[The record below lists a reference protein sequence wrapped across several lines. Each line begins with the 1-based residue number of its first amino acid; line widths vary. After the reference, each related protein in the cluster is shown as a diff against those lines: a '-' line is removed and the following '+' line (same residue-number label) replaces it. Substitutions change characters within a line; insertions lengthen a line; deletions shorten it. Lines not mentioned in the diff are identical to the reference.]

1 MVEQVK
7 GNVTAVLLLLCLVP
21 CIVHADEAQV
31 TGATGGRTAQDD
43 SEYHPGFLSGAA
55 SIFPGV
61 LVRGSGHYVAGDKDT
76 AWDLFCIGT
85 ASLGVL
91 AGTALYYAHSG
102 ASSRLSWPM
111 VPVIAA
117 SGSGFALSWLADL
130 YGSTVGMNRSHA
142 GPYRGGG
149 LRVRPFLGMVVV
161 DDVQFEYS
169 RFLHYGLEARYGA
182 FSVTPMAWN
191 ALDDT
196 NNRYL
201 IETEIELVG
210 VNGLVKKFESPVLSA
225 SPLFRYGYH
234 DFEDDG
240 FNKRWIDLCAVSR
253 ITLGS
258 VWHSMRGAWVH
269 YEIGYNREWVT
280 FPVIPGDPVL
290 TTDQLLFEMGFGVDI
305 GRLSAPFG
313 EVYVYYNHR
322 RDDFTG
328 GLTGG
333 FAGYVGVKTEMR
345 LRDRMSLKL
354 GYSYGYAAVVD
365 IQCAVRF

>member
-1 MVEQVK
+1 MK
-7 GNVTAVLLLLCLVP
+7 CKVTAVLLVLCLIP
-21 CIVHADEAQV
+21 GIVHGGEDA
-31 TGATGGRTAQDD
+31 GAGSPSARTAQDD
-43 SEYHPGFLSGAA
+43 SEYAPGILPGAA

-61 LVRGSGHYVAGDKDT
+61 LIRGSGHYVAGDKDT

-149 LRVRPFLGMVVV
+149 LSVRPFLGMVIV

-169 RFLHYGLEARYGA
+169 RFLHYGLEVHYGA
-182 FSVTPMAWN
+182 FSVKPMAWN
-191 ALDDT
+191 ALDDP

-201 IETEIELVG
+201 LETMIELVG
-210 VNGLVKKFESPVLSA
+210 VNGLVKKFERPLVSA
-225 SPLFRYGYH
+225 SPLVRYGYH

-240 FNKRWIDLCAVSR
+240 FFKRWIDLCAASR

-258 VWHSMRGAWVH
+258 VWNSMRGAWVY

-280 FPVIPGDPVL
+280 FPVIKGDPVL
-290 TTDQLLFEMGFGVDI
+290 TTDQLLFEMGFGVDL

-333 FAGYVGVKTEMR
+333 FAGYVGVKTEMHVH
-345 LRDRMSLKL
+345 DGISLKL
-354 GYSYGYAAVVD
+354 GYSYGYAAVFD
-365 IQCAVRF
+365 MQCAMRF